1 MQSGS
6 LDLLL
11 QQVRASA
18 PDAFARLSEL
28 EDTPGTFSISTPSA
42 GYRQLLLAACV
53 AASPRPALVICSS
66 IDHAEELASMVR
78 EVTAATPEVQRSIVV
93 LPELGVEPMEYTQYS
108 RPLAFARSR
117 ALGQIYAHE
126 ETVVFTT
133 VQGLIDPSIPA
144 NEFNDLASVLAVGD
158 RIVPH
163 LLARKLVH
171 MGYEAVPSV
180 TEMGQFSMRGNV
192 FDLYSQ
198 PGEYPARIVLEG
210 NVISRIKLFDPVTQ
224 QSVEPVVSLEILPP
238 YPVLLDEQV
247 RRSFAAVAADHWKQE
262 HKNSPGQEEQDI
274 SFLEDLES
282 FVLTTNSKGVNYFL
296 YQYADPE
303 RLCGTLARLLGARML
318 AVFADVDPAAEL
330 ATLFDSSR
338 ELYDRTKETGLVPSS
353 DALDAIERAA
363 RDALGCFARSV
374 TLGITSVPGAISLPS
389 QELPPITLSA
399 SLAEYLNLHAQE
411 ADSVDIVC
419 WNPDK
424 AQHLCMDAT
433 LEPAVFEKLRLVKGT
448 MSAGF
453 AAQGFVVLTDRELFP
468 KAVMSP
474 KKTARFSQAIS
485 RLEDLHE
492 GDYVVHRDYG
502 IGIFRGITAMTVDS
516 VTRDY
521 ISLEYKDHSLLHVP
535 IERLGYLEKYIG
547 DRTEIMLDE
556 PGSRKWKRARKE
568 AAEDARR
575 IAHELLDTAARR
587 LAREGYAFKRNPE
600 LEEPVVDAFAYEL
613 TPDQSKAI
621 TDVLNDMEEGKPMD
635 RLVCGDVGFGKTE
648 VAIRAAARAVAN
660 GKQVA
665 VVAPTTI
672 LAMQHYRNLEARFS
686 PVGYRVALFSRLVG
700 GRELAADRKLLHEG
714 GVDIAVGTHK
724 VLNMASDFKDV
735 GLLIVD
741 EEQLFGVLDKEKIK
755 KLKAEIDVLTLS
767 ATPIPRTLESSIVGI
782 RDISLINTPPVG
794 RYPVRTFL
802 MPFDEEQLV
811 RAVRAELDRHGQI
824 YFVHNRII
832 DIDGRL
838 ALLARLFP
846 NARIAV
852 AHGQLR
858 SEILEQIMLDFYE
871 GKYDILLSTT
881 IIEAGLDFPNVNTI
895 IVDEAER
902 FGLAQLYQLRGRVGR
917 SQRHAYAYIFYSRGL
932 MRDSIAFK
940 RLEAI
945 ASAVDF
951 GAGLQ
956 VALKDLEL
964 RGAGDVLGV
973 KQSGRFSDVGY
984 HMFLSMV
991 EEQIMRERGQYAEPA
1006 PRPTVILG
1014 VSAFIPESYVADAG
1028 ERLALYNAV
1037 DRATEQD
1044 LPGLEE
1050 RSVDR
1055 YGSMPAEVSA
1065 VFALKRL
1072 EFALVP
1078 LGVSSVKQ
1086 SGHTL
1091 ILDFSNEEAA
1101 SRFLRAHLERST
1113 GARTVRDSAVLP
1125 MKAGQEPLSFL
1136 FWLLSMP
1143 ETLH

>member
-6 LDLLL
+6 FDLLL
-11 QQVRASA
+11 QQARASA
-18 PDAFARLSEL
+18 PDVFASLSRLGSE
-28 EDTPGTFSISTPSA
+28 PGRCAVSTPSG
-42 GYRQLLLAACV
+42 GYRQLLLAACLMV
-53 AASPRPALVICSS
+53 SPRPAVVLCPTV
-66 IDHAEELASMVR
+66 DRAEELAAMARGMASTIEGMR
-78 EVTAATPEVQRSIVV
+78 RAIA

-108 RPLAFARSR
+108 RPLAFARAR
-117 ALGQIYAHE
+117 ALHEIYAHS
-126 ETVVFTT
+126 ETVIFTT
-133 VQGLIDPSIPA
+133 VQALIDPSIPGGQ
-144 NEFNDLASVLAVGD
+144 FGDLASVLAVGD

-163 LLARKLVH
+163 SLASSLVR
-171 MGYEAVPSV
+171 MGYEAVSSV

-198 PGEYPARIVLEG
+198 LGEYPARIVLEG
-210 NVISRIKLFDPVTQ
+210 NAVSRMKLFDPVTQ
-224 QSVEPVVSLEILPP
+224 QSVEPVFSLEILPP
-238 YPVLLDEQV
+238 YPVLLDQQV
-247 RRSFAAVAADHWKQE
+247 RRSFAAVAADHWMTE
-262 HKNSPGQEEQDI
+262 HKPAGGADEQDDA
-274 SFLEDLES
+274 FLEDLES
-282 FVLTTNSKGVNYFL
+282 FVSTTNSKGVNYFV

-303 RLCGTLARLLGARML
+303 RLCGALARLLGPRTL
-318 AVFADVDPAAEL
+318 AIFADIDPEAEL
-330 ATLFDSSR
+330 ATVFDSAH
-338 ELYDRTKETGLVPSS
+338 ELYERTKETGLIPSS
-353 DALDAIERAA
+353 SALDAIERAA
-363 RDALGCFARSV
+363 RNAVSCFGHSVMLSATSMPDALTPASR
-374 TLGITSVPGAISLPS
+374 
-389 QELPPITLSA
+389 ELPPITLSS
-399 SLAEYLNLHAQE
+399 SLTQYLDLHAQG
-411 ADSVDIVC
+411 AVSIDIVS
-419 WNPDK
+419 WNPEK
-424 AQHLCMDAT
+424 AAHLVMDT
-433 LEPAVFEKLRLVKGT
+433 IEDPAVIARLNVIKGT

-453 AAQGFVVLTDRELFP
+453 AAEGFVVLTDRELFP
-468 KAVMSP
+468 KVSMSP

-492 GDYVVHRDYG
+492 GDYVVHRNYG
-502 IGIFRGITAMTVDS
+502 IGVFRGINAMTVDD

-535 IERLGYLEKYIG
+535 VERLGYLEKYIG
-547 DRTEIMLDE
+547 DRTEITLDE

-587 LAREGYAFKRNPE
+587 LAREGYAFKPNPE

-621 TDVLNDMEEGKPMD
+621 SDVLSDMEVGKPMD

-672 LAMQHYRNLEARFS
+672 LAMQHYRNLEARFA

-700 GRELAADRKLLHEG
+700 VRELAAERKLLREG

-724 VLNMASDFKDV
+724 ILNMAGDFKDV

-794 RYPVRTFL
+794 RYPIRTFL
-802 MPFDEEQLV
+802 MPFDEEQLT
-811 RAVRAELDRHGQI
+811 RAVRAELGRHGQI
-824 YFVHNRII
+824 YFVHNRIM

-838 ALLARLFP
+838 GLLARLFP
-846 NARIAV
+846 DARIAV

-858 SEILEQIMLDFYE
+858 GDVLEQIMLDFYE
-871 GKYDILLSTT
+871 GRYDILLSTT

-917 SQRHAYAYIFYSRGL
+917 AQRHAYAYIFHSRGL
-932 MRDSIAFK
+932 MRDSLAFK

-991 EEQIMRERGQYAEPA
+991 EEQIMRERGQYTEPV
-1006 PRPTVILG
+1006 PRPVIILG
-1014 VSAFIPESYVADAG
+1014 ASAFIPESYVADSG
-1028 ERLALYNAV
+1028 ERLALYNAAE
-1037 DRATEQD
+1037 RATEQD
-1044 LPGLEE
+1044 LSGLEE
-1050 RSVDR
+1050 RTVDR
-1055 YGSMPAEVSA
+1055 YGPMPAEVSTI
-1065 VFALKRL
+1065 FALKRL
-1072 EFALVP
+1072 ELALIP
-1078 LGVSSVKQ
+1078 LGISAVKQ
-1086 SGHTL
+1086 SGQTL
-1091 ILDFSNEEAA
+1091 IMDCTSQEAA
-1101 SRFLRAHLERST
+1101 SRFLRAHVEEIS
-1113 GARTVRDSAVLP
+1113 GARTVRDSVVLP
-1125 MKAGQEPLSFL
+1125 MKTDDRPLSFL
-1136 FWLLSMP
+1136 VRLLSGS
-1143 ETLH
+1143 ETVH

>member
-6 LDLLL
+6 FDLLL
-11 QQVRASA
+11 RQARASA
-18 PDAFARLSEL
+18 PEMFAGLARLEG
-28 EDTPGTFSISTPSA
+28 EPGKQIVSTPSG
-42 GYRQLLLAACV
+42 GYRQLLLMASI
-53 AASPRPALVICSS
+53 AASPRSTVIFCPSV
-66 IDHAEELASMVR
+66 DRAEELAAGARGMTSAVEGMRPV
-78 EVTAATPEVQRSIVV
+78 VV
-93 LPELGVEPMEYTQYS
+93 LPELGVETMEYTQYS
-108 RPLAFARSR
+108 RPLAFARAR
-117 ALGQIYAHE
+117 ALHEIYAHS

-133 VQGLIDPSIPA
+133 VQALIDPSISPR
-144 NEFNDLASVLAVGD
+144 EFGDCASTLAVGD
-158 RIVPH
+158 RIIPRS
-163 LLARKLVH
+163 LAGNLVR
-171 MGYEAVPSV
+171 MGYEAVSSV

-198 PGEYPARIVLEG
+198 LGEYPVRIVFEG
-210 NVISRIKLFDPVTQ
+210 NVVSRMKLFDPVTQ
-224 QSVEPVVSLEILPP
+224 QSVEPITSLEILPP
-238 YPVLLDEQV
+238 YPVLLDQQA
-247 RRSFAAVAADHWKQE
+247 RRSFAAVAAERWMTE
-262 HKNSPGQEEQDI
+262 HKPGAGAEEHDDT
-274 SFLEDLES
+274 FLEDLES
-282 FVLTTNSKGVNYFL
+282 FVSNTNSKGVNYFV
-296 YQYADPE
+296 YQYADPDG
-303 RLCGTLARLLGARML
+303 LCGSVGRLLGPRTL
-318 AVFADVDPAAEL
+318 AIFMDVDPQSEL
-330 ATLFDSSR
+330 TSLFDSAR
-338 ELYDRTKETGLVPSS
+338 ELYGRTKETGLVPSS
-353 DALDAIERAA
+353 DALDAVERAA
-363 RDALGCFARSV
+363 GTALGRFDHAV
-374 TLGITSVPGAISLPS
+374 TFTSTSVIEALTLPS
-389 QELPPITLSA
+389 RELPPVTLSG
-399 SLAEYLNLHAQE
+399 SLAQYLDLHAQG
-411 ADSVDIVC
+411 AASIDIVS

-424 AQHLCMDAT
+424 AGHLMLDT
-433 LEPAVFEKLRLVKGT
+433 SLDPDVVGRLNVIKGT

-453 AAQGFVVLTDRELFP
+453 AAEGFVVLTDRELFP
-468 KAVMSP
+468 KASMSP
-474 KKTARFSQAIS
+474 KKTTRFSQAIS

-492 GDYVVHRDYG
+492 GDYIVHRDYG
-502 IGIFRGITAMTVDS
+502 VGVFRGITAMTVDD

-535 IERLGYLEKYIG
+535 VERLGYLEKYIG
-547 DRTEIMLDE
+547 DRTEITLDE

-575 IAHELLDTAARR
+575 IAHELLETAAKR

-621 TDVLNDMEEGKPMD
+621 SDVLADMEAGKPMD

-672 LAMQHYRNLEARFS
+672 LAMQHFRNLEARFA

-700 GRELAADRKLLHEG
+700 ARELAADRRLLHEG
-714 GVDIAVGTHK
+714 AVDIAVGTHK
-724 VLNMASDFKDV
+724 ILNMAADFKDV

-794 RYPVRTFL
+794 RYPIRTFL
-802 MPFDEEQLV
+802 MPFDEEQLT
-811 RAVRAELDRHGQI
+811 RAVRAELNRHGQI
-824 YFVHNRII
+824 YFVHNRIM

-846 NARIAV
+846 DARIAV

-858 SEILEQIMLDFYE
+858 SDVLEQIMLDFYE
-871 GKYDILLSTT
+871 GRYDILLSTT

-917 SQRHAYAYIFYSRGL
+917 SQRHAYAYVFHSRGL
-932 MRDSIAFK
+932 ERDSVAFK
-940 RLEAI
+940 RLDAI

-991 EEQIMRERGQYAEPA
+991 EEQIMRERGQYTEPV
-1006 PRPTVILG
+1006 PRPVIILG
-1014 VSAFIPESYVADAG
+1014 ASAFIPESYVADSG
-1028 ERLALYNAV
+1028 ERLALYNAAE
-1037 DRATEQD
+1037 RASEQD
-1044 LPGLEE
+1044 LALLEE
-1050 RSVDR
+1050 RTVDR
-1055 YGSMPAEVSA
+1055 YGSMPDEVRTI
-1065 VFALKRL
+1065 FALKRL
-1072 EFALVP
+1072 ELTLMP
-1078 LGVSSVKQ
+1078 LGVSAVKQ
-1086 SGHTL
+1086 SGQTL
-1091 ILDFSNEEAA
+1091 VMDCTSQDAA
-1101 SRFLRAHLERST
+1101 LRFLRSHAEHVG
-1113 GARTVRDSAVLP
+1113 GARTVRDSVVLP
-1125 MKAGQEPLSFL
+1125 MNAHEKPLSFL
-1136 FWLLSMP
+1136 FRLLSGS
-1143 ETLH
+1143 ETVH